1 MAGID
6 IRATQPVLL
15 VEDDANDVLLLRR
28 AFVRAQIPN
37 PLQVVTSAEQAVEY
51 LSGEGEYGNRL
62 KYPLPTL
69 VLLDLKLSGKHGF
82 EVLRW
87 VRMHPRLKVLRVIVL
102 TSSGQ
107 PGDVR
112 LAHDL
117 GANSYLIKPV
127 DFEQL
132 VKMSVALGS
141 YWLKLNEAPEV

>member
-6 IRATQPVLL
+6 IRATEPVLL

>member
-6 IRATQPVLL
+6 IRATEPVLL

-28 AFVRAQIPN
+28 AFARAQIPN
-37 PLQVVTSAEQAVEY
+37 PLQVVTSAEQALEY

>member
-51 LSGEGEYGNRL
+51 LSGEGEYANRL

>member
-1 MAGID
+1 MASID
-6 IRATQPVLL
+6 IRATEPVLL

-37 PLQVVTSAEQAVEY
+37 PLQVVTSAEQALEY

>member
-6 IRATQPVLL
+6 IRATEPVLL

-37 PLQVVTSAEQAVEY
+37 PLQVVTSAEQALEY